1 MDPFGAANVRKVNIR
16 QCQLRQFCRLKLCH
30 IVKLCHS
37 FFQVKS
43 DGKISLEIKDIGGG
57 KLGKSEGSP
66 LLQSEAP
73 QPILCCTI
81 L

>member
-1 MDPFGAANVRKVNIR
+1 MNKDKTREHHTLQTLNKFAPFY
-16 QCQLRQFCRLKLCH
+16 H
-30 IVKLCHS
+30 YY
-37 FFQVKS
+37 FQVKS
-43 DGKISLEIKDIGGG
+43 DGKISLEIKDVGGG

-66 LLQSEAP
+66 LLESEAP